1 MAKPQRPVLNMKDP
15 FVAVSFYDSLI
26 FKTGSQRTERPFFI
40 NKVASCG
47 HACPV
52 GIDIPTAFY
61 MASKGDI
68 DQALTIFLQ
77 ENPLPGICG
86 RVCYQACEMECNRGN
101 FDEAINIRSFERF
114 ISDHGQVDIRK
125 NVPIHSRKSKIAVI
139 GSGPA
144 GLSAAYHLARLGYYV
159 TLFEAKPELGGMLR
173 YGIPPYRL
181 SRFILDREIER
192 ILSLGIRTHVET
204 TMGRDFG
211 WEDLESFDAIFIS
224 IGLQSGKVLFEGEN
238 AEGFILTG
246 LDFLADPQK
255 FSLEDETPKTL
266 IIGGGNVAI
275 DAARTLLR
283 LRQGRGDNLI
293 VLCPESR
300 DQMPALAEEIK
311 EALEEGITIVNGRV
325 PHKLHTENGK
335 LSSLDFRRAK
345 VKIDEESGT
354 VKIIPLGKVIQKL
367 KADRIIVAIGQTLQS
382 HNLPDGIEIRQ
393 GRIVADRFGRT
404 SIPRIFA
411 GGDVI
416 RGKAFVADAIASGKM
431 GALAISCFI
440 EGRDIETQFQ
450 ANQIGNGQSFSFQ
463 HFIGA
468 PGENSVDL
476 RKVVFFDQINTLFFS
491 ESPRNN
497 PDKLEPRT
505 RIKTFEEITSG
516 LDVGRMEE
524 EMSRCFECGICTDCE
539 NCLDFCP
546 DISVLR
552 DAKSGVYSFHHD
564 YCKGCGICS
573 VACAR
578 NVIEMVREK

>member
-47 HACPV
+47 HACPI

-125 NVPIHSRKSKIAVI
+125 NVPIHSRKGKFAVI

-211 WEDLESFDAIFIS
+211 WKDLESFDAIFIS

-255 FSLEDETPKTL
+255 FSLEDEAPKTL

-300 DQMPALAEEIK
+300 DQMPALAEEVK
-311 EALEEGITIVNGRV
+311 EALEEGITIVNGRA
-325 PHKLHTENGK
+325 PHKLHTKNGK
-335 LSSLDFRRAK
+335 LLSLDFRRAK

-416 RGKAFVADAIASGKM
+416 GGKAFVADAIASGKM

-497 PDKLEPRT
+497 PDKLEPGT